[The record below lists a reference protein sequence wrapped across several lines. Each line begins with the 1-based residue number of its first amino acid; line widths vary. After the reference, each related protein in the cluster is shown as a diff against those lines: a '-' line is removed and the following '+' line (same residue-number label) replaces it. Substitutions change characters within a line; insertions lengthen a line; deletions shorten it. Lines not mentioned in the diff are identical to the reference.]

1 MKIAELFIVVDV
13 KGEGGGQLVGF
24 KWNDS
29 ADTNQMTEGEAKYM
43 ILTTCEWTLG
53 VQLERVSG

>member
-1 MKIAELFIVVDV
+1 MKIAELFVIVDV
-13 KGEGGGQLVGF
+13 KGEGAGQLVGF

-29 ADTNQMTEGEAKYM
+29 ADTNRMTESEAKYM

-53 VQLERVSG
+53 VQLERVN